1 MSEIVNRGQEI
12 IAKVGKRAFQL
23 VCGGWDPVDFPLDPC
38 LPIIGPFASHTI
50 HYAYIFLTYA
60 VISACYPLG
69 KHFVKHSTRPAAG
82 SQGLGHHALGQVPAF
97 GTALSSALSP
107 APDSGLGPVEN
118 LAVWLLTIIRNR
130 PDTPTSHY
138 H

>member
-1 MSEIVNRGQEI
+1 MDFSLGPCPQI
-12 IAKVGKRAFQL
+12 IRL
-23 VCGGWDPVDFPLDPC
+23 
-38 LPIIGPFASHTI
+38 FASHTI

-60 VISACYPLG
+60 VIYACSPPG
-69 KHFVKHSTRPAAG
+69 KHFVKHSTCPAAG

-97 GTALSSALSP
+97 DPALSSALSP

-118 LAVWLLTIIRNR
+118 LAVWLLTMIRNR
-130 PDTPTSHY
+130 RDTPTLHY